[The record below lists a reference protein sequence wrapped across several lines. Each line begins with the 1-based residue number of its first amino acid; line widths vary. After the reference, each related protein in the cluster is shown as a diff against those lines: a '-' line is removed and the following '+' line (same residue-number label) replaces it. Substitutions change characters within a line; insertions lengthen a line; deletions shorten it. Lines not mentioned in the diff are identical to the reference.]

1 MTRIHSRGRQN
12 GAVLFM
18 ALIFLVLITVMAVT
32 TFTLSKGTSQ
42 VINNISLRRA
52 TLQAANQANE
62 NAMSTFRIVD
72 TPTAP
77 LYTAPVAAGTGTYGG
92 TLEIDTN
99 GDGKLKIQASM
110 GTQSCFMA
118 QTKPSLGLDMN
129 DPVDEG
135 CANSIST
142 GQQCYNVTFQYQIS
156 ANEEFN
162 STTGTNLAKNSISQ
176 GVNVTAQPD
185 GARNVCHGAGGL
197 LYF

>member
-1 MTRIHSRGRQN
+1 MRHISSRGRQS

-18 ALIFLVLITVMAVT
+18 AMIFLVLITVMAVT

-42 VINNISLRRA
+42 VVNNLSVRRA
-52 TLQAANQANE
+52 TLQAAAQANE

-72 TPTAP
+72 SPTAP
-77 LYTAPVAAGTGTYGG
+77 LYDASTNTYGG
-92 TLEIDTN
+92 TLVIDTS
-99 GDGKLKIQASM
+99 GEGKLKIQTSM

-142 GQQCYNVTFQYQIS
+142 GQQCYNVTFQYQVN
-156 ANEEFN
+156 ATEQFN
-162 STTGTNLAKNSISQ
+162 SATTATNLATNSVSQ